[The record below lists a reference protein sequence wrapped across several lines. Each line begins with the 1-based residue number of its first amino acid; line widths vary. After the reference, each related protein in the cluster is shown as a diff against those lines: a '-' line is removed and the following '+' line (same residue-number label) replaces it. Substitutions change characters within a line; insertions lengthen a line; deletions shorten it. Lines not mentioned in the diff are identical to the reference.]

1 MNKRLFLCLVS
12 LLHFYPGIGLALE
25 SDADQPITIDSNSAT
40 YDEKKSLSTYYGNV
54 VSVQGSMKVNSSK
67 LVAYLRDGD
76 VDKLIWTGK
85 PARFVQKPE
94 GNKEEINGK
103 ALTLEYFP
111 DKALFV
117 LKKNAVVTQGTN
129 TYASD
134 LINYDT
140 RNSVV
145 KAGQRNTDANRV
157 RVILKPKK
165 KQEKK
170 KVKNQE
176 KQEKNENEKEQQQQ
190 KNSK

>member
-1 MNKRLFLCLVS
+1 MSNRLFLCLIS
-12 LLHFYPGIGLALE
+12 ILHLYPGIGLALE

-54 VSVQGSMKVNSSK
+54 ISVQGSMRVNSAK

-76 VDKLIWTGK
+76 VDKLVWTGK

-94 GNKEEINGK
+94 GNKEEIKGK
-103 ALTLEYFP
+103 ALTLEYYP

-117 LKKNAVVTQGTN
+117 LIKDAVVTQGTS

-140 RNSVV
+140 RNSMV

-157 RVILKPKK
+157 RVTLKPKK
-165 KQEKK
+165 KQVKK
-170 KVKNQE
+170 K
-176 KQEKNENEKEQQQQ
+176 EKEQQQQ

>member
-1 MNKRLFLCLVS
+1 MNKRLLLCLVGI
-12 LLHFYPGIGLALE
+12 LHLYPGIGLALE
-25 SDADQPITIDSNSAT
+25 SDADQPITIDSNSAI
-40 YDEKKSLSTYYGNV
+40 YNEKKSISTYYGNV
-54 VSVQGSMKVNSSK
+54 ISVQGSMKVNSAK
-67 LVAYLRDGD
+67 LVAYMRDGD
-76 VDKLIWTGK
+76 VDKLVWTGK

-94 GNKEEINGK
+94 GNKEEIKGK
-103 ALTLEYFP
+103 ALILEYFP

-117 LKKNAVVTQGTN
+117 LKKNAVVTQGSN

-165 KQEKK
+165 KQENNKEKK
-170 KVKNQE
+170 K
-176 KQEKNENEKEQQQQ
+176 ENGKAKEQQPQ

>member
-1 MNKRLFLCLVS
+1 MSKILLFLVS
-12 LLHFYPGIGLALE
+12 ILYSGIGLALQ

-40 YDEKKSLSTYYGNV
+40 YDENKGISIYYGNV
-54 VSVQGSMKVNSSK
+54 ISVQGSLNVNSSK
-67 LVAYLRDGD
+67 LVAYIRNGD

-85 PARFVQKPE
+85 PARFKQKPE
-94 GNKEEINGK
+94 GNKEQINGK
-103 ALTLEYFP
+103 ALTLEYYP

-129 TYASD
+129 TYKSD

-165 KQEKK
+165 KNK
-170 KVKNQE
+170 
-176 KQEKNENEKEQQQQ
+176 QQQ
-190 KNSK
+190 KSKK